1 MPLRDHFHA
10 PLSKSR
16 HWQNLHSAWANALR
30 DHLNRDL
37 LPPEYFAEV
46 EISLGSKLEIDVAK
60 FENEEKVSESGTGGV
75 AVWAPPKPPYTAQ
88 LQFTHPDLFE
98 VRILREEG
106 GARLVATVELVSP
119 ANKDRPANRHAFA
132 VKCGSYL
139 QDGVGVAV
147 VDVVTSR
154 AANLHADILKILQV
168 TNDASGL
175 STANLYAASYRSVSK
190 KDGPS
195 LENWGEPL
203 SIAAALPTFPL
214 WIGPGL
220 CLPLDL
226 EDAYL
231 WACESSRIDAQN
243 RHA

>member
-46 EISLGSKLEIDVAK
+46 EISLGSKLEIDVAT
-60 FENEEKVSESGTGGV
+60 FEDEEKQSTSEPGGV
-75 AVWAPPKPPYTAQ
+75 AVWAPPKPPYTAT

-98 VRILREEG
+98 VRIMREEG

-119 ANKDRPANRHAFA
+119 ANKDRPANRHAFS

-139 QDGVGVAV
+139 QEGVGVAV

-154 AANLHADILKILQV
+154 AANLHSDILKILQIA
-168 TNDASGL
+168 DDPSKLSEAS
-175 STANLYAASYRSVSK
+175 LYATSYRSVSK
-190 KDGPS
+190 QGTS
-195 LENWGEPL
+195 ILEYWGDPL
-203 SIAAALPTFPL
+203 TIGVTLPTLPL
-214 WIGPGL
+214 WIGSDL
-220 CLPLDL
+220 CLPLNL
-226 EDAYL
+226 EEAYL

-243 RHA
+243 GHA